1 VNSSQAA
8 PVIALEVS
16 TMGDRAFTGIA
27 NVTKSIAREMLLDQS
42 IEARFFMLRTEVPRT
57 LVEQLVEL
65 DTGDILW
72 WLSSRLRSQSTF
84 DLSRPHIAIYPGPK
98 RHRRLF
104 PFEVQIVHDLT
115 AIITPQFHT
124 PETVKYHQ
132 SVMLGDMLSSDLLVA
147 VSESTKVDIRTYFP
161 QVNHIPCEVVG
172 LASSVKAAPVGAL
185 DNKCVDYVLVLGT
198 IEPRKN
204 VKFVFQCLSEHRE
217 LFRRYKFV
225 FVGRWGW
232 GESAQ
237 KLFQTYDL
245 LDEASSN
252 AIVFTGFV
260 SDAARDAL
268 MAYARVVVYP
278 SRYEG
283 FGLPVIEALSVGTP
297 VITSY
302 SSSLPEVGGDVT
314 IYCDISSSQ
323 QLYQALEEVAIKH
336 TMSENVEEEERHAR
350 IAWARSFSWNETFRK
365 IKDAALELARV
376 NNSRLD

>member
-1 VNSSQAA
+1 
-8 PVIALEVS
+8 
-16 TMGDRAFTGIA
+16 
-27 NVTKSIAREMLLDQS
+27 
-42 IEARFFMLRTEVPRT
+42 
-57 LVEQLVEL
+57 
-65 DTGDILW
+65 
-72 WLSSRLRSQSTF
+72 
-84 DLSRPHIAIYPGPK
+84 
-98 RHRRLF
+98 
-104 PFEVQIVHDLT
+104 
-115 AIITPQFHT
+115 
-124 PETVKYHQ
+124 
-132 SVMLGDMLSSDLLVA
+132 
-147 VSESTKVDIRTYFP
+147 
-161 QVNHIPCEVVG
+161 VVG

-204 VKFVFQCLSEHRE
+204 VRFVFQCLSEHRE
-217 LFRRYKFV
+217 LLRRYKFV

-237 KLFQTYDL
+237 KLLQTYDL
-245 LDEASSN
+245 LDDASSN

-336 TMSENVEEEERHAR
+336 TMSEHVEEGKRHAR
-350 IAWARSFSWNETFRK
+350 ITWARSFSWNETFRK